1 MPVMMEKLYDVL
13 RAAQVPDEQA
23 REAAVEAAEQ
33 ENRFAAV
40 ATRLAEVEVRITRL
54 TWVVGI
60 NVALTAA
67 ILAKLLTLH

>member
-23 REAAVEAAEQ
+23 REAAVEAAEH